1 MEKTQKTK
9 KDPILIYLTSLPQ
22 REIKKS
28 FSESDKIMCI
38 DVNKIILENFN
49 TDKPLNNIQ
58 YWIMNQ
64 TIVKKIISIK
74 GTKIERIYIILKNPN
89 KDSVKSLRELL
100 KENNV
105 GPVTVEIYSSDFPS

>member
-1 MEKTQKTK
+1 VEKTQKIK
-9 KDPILIYLTSLPQ
+9 KDPILIYLTSLSQ

-38 DVNKIILENFN
+38 DVNKIISENFN
-49 TDKPLNNIQ
+49 TDKPLNDIQ

-64 TIVKKIISIK
+64 TIVKKIIGIK
-74 GTKIERIYIILKNPN
+74 GTKIERIYIILKEPN
-89 KDSVKSLRELL
+89 KDSIKSLKELL

-105 GPVTVEIYSSDFPS
+105 GPANIEIYSSDLPS